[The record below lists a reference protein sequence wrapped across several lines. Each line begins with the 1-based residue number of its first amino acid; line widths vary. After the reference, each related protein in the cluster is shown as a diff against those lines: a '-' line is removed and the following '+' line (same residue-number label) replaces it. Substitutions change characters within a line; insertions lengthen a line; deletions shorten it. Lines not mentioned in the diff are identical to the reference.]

1 MKIQFKHQGFQR
13 DAARAVVDVFRG
25 QPLQDAFAYR
35 MDAGKGRLQLETQ
48 GFRNHDILLSD
59 EELTRNIREIQTG
72 QDLKPIDRVLRDANG
87 TPALSIEM
95 ETGTGKTYT
104 YIKTM
109 YELYKHYGMD
119 FEGAS

>member
-25 QPLQDAFAYR
+25 QPLRDAFAYR

-72 QDLKPIDRVLRDANG
+72 QDLKPIDRVRTLQ
-87 TPALSIEM
+87 ALWLDEVYHRCAECGDSRGCHQE
-95 ETGTGKTYT
+95 
-104 YIKTM
+104 
-109 YELYKHYGMD
+109 
-119 FEGAS
+119 S

>member
-13 DAARAVVDVFRG
+13 DVARAVVDVFRG
-25 QPLQDAFAYR
+25 QPRQDAFAYP
-35 MDAGKGRLQLETQ
+35 MDAGKGRLELETQ
-48 GFRNHDILLSD
+48 GFRNRDILLSD
-59 EELTRNIREIQTG
+59 DELTHNIREVQIS
-72 QDLKPIDRVLRDANG
+72 QDLQPIDRVLRDANG

-109 YELYKHYGMD
+109 AGR
-119 FEGAS
+119 SISS